1 MSKQRQQPTHSRL
14 ILELSPE
21 LAMQLYAA
29 FQKNQLNQEEA
40 RNQVRQFLQNSSAEE
55 NLNLPEESPIDL
67 WAIKS
72 EFKELIIEDIGQALK
87 IVKEKLIAH
96 TSSYDTLVILYARY
110 NRVNR
115 SLQQNVIDFQM
126 ADLEMSKLENAFIY
140 LVNNLLAED
149 LK

>member
-21 LAMQLYAA
+21 LASQLFAA
-29 FQKNQLNQEEA
+29 FQKNQLSEEEA
-40 RNQVRQFLQNSSAEE
+40 RSQVRQFLQNSSAEE
-55 NLNLPEESPIDL
+55 SLNLPEEITIDL
-67 WAIKS
+67 LTIKN

-87 IVKEKLIAH
+87 VGKEKLILH

-115 SLQQNVIDFQM
+115 SLQQNIIDFQT

-140 LVNNLLAED
+140 LVNNLLADD

>member
-55 NLNLPEESPIDL
+55 NLSLPQETPSRV
-67 WAIKS
+67 
-72 EFKELIIEDIGQALK
+72 II
-87 IVKEKLIAH
+87 
-96 TSSYDTLVILYARY
+96 
-110 NRVNR
+110 
-115 SLQQNVIDFQM
+115 QN
-126 ADLEMSKLENAFIY
+126 AT
-140 LVNNLLAED
+140 
-149 LK
+149 